1 MDFKPVGRRIKL
13 IRESK
18 HLTQEKL
25 GEMKGL
31 TGPYISTVERGI
43 KTPTLPTFIK
53 IANALNV
60 SIDSLLVDFLNTS
73 IKFKSDKLSDQIKDL
88 PAKDQIK
95 ILEVVSILV
104 ESEK

>member
-25 GEMKGL
+25 GEMTGL

-60 SIDSLLVDFLNTS
+60 SIDFLNTS

-88 PAKDQIK
+88 PAKDQRK
-95 ILEVVSILV
+95 ILEVVRILV